1 MIFDNF
7 QEPHVILLIISN
19 EYLPVIHYISH
30 LKLEKNCV
38 VTITTID
45 TTKLIIGHG
54 TSLVT
59 ANLTLQVIILP
70 TTKF

>member
-1 MIFDNF
+1 M
-7 QEPHVILLIISN
+7 
-19 EYLPVIHYISH
+19 H
-30 LKLEKNCV
+30 LKLEKNRV

-45 TTKLIIGHG
+45 TTKWIIGHG

-70 TTKF
+70 TTKFEFLGS